1 MAAVVSLDE
10 LPDTKQALLCG
21 EISPAQAA
29 AIAEAP
35 KHEDELLRMAR
46 AGGLGPVKTAARNHR
61 LREMDASE
69 LHEKQHETQHA
80 KHWTNG
86 LGNTCIDVELPPEIG
101 VPWVNWFDRAVDRAW
116 RRAQRAGRTVSRER
130 VAAEV
135 FVLLTSG
142 GGDTKTDVVYVC
154 DIHAYRRGHAHD
166 GEACHII
173 GGGPIPVELV
183 TAAAEDAFVKL
194 VLHDGVNI
202 LAVKHW
208 GRYRKSELQT
218 ALDLGAAP
226 TFDGAVCE
234 EHGCHRRYHLQW
246 DHKNPVANGGPTSR
260 DNLQGLCAHDH
271 TKKTEHD
278 RKAGKLKRKPNGP

>member
-1 MAAVVSLDE
+1 MSSFDPASHAPDECAQLAEQLARASNACSAAAARATLRAAASPEFLARANGSTPKAARDAMAAVVSLDE

-101 VPWVNWFDRAVDRAW
+101 VP
-116 RRAQRAGRTVSRER
+116 
-130 VAAEV
+130 
-135 FVLLTSG
+135 
-142 GGDTKTDVVYVC
+142 
-154 DIHAYRRGHAHD
+154 
-166 GEACHII
+166 
-173 GGGPIPVELV
+173 
-183 TAAAEDAFVKL
+183 
-194 VLHDGVNI
+194 
-202 LAVKHW
+202 
-208 GRYRKSELQT
+208 
-218 ALDLGAAP
+218 
-226 TFDGAVCE
+226 
-234 EHGCHRRYHLQW
+234 
-246 DHKNPVANGGPTSR
+246 
-260 DNLQGLCAHDH
+260 
-271 TKKTEHD
+271 
-278 RKAGKLKRKPNGP
+278 